1 MTCIRPPSSTG
12 GLSWSC
18 TLRALILVS
27 LTATLYASTDQDAEI
42 HVLPPWTI
50 EETLDRHQRSASS
63 DYFASSLG
71 PSSVVTAIDWSG
83 RGITTLAEALRK
95 TPGVMLQESFG
106 GFEPPRLSIR
116 GSGLNSAP
124 SSRGVALLIDG
135 LPLARAD
142 GSFHSGLF
150 DPLLFPRI
158 EIYRGTLHMAL
169 TPAVLG
175 GVLNAVSYAPN
186 PNRTTVLRSEGDDL
200 GAFRSQLT
208 ATIPGSTSFQAAAS
222 FQQADGWRDHSGQER
237 TAIRLAAHRPLTN
250 STQLEVSVYAATA
263 EYDVPGPL
271 TLGNAQTQPQ
281 SIFAPVK
288 RDQPRRDSTIGYI
301 AVQLKSRVPDGS
313 NAFGLAWLQMND
325 DFYQLQPNG
334 ETDLDARSLSGHA
347 TFSRRLN
354 IGQVEHQFLTRF
366 TFSTGQDDVDRY
378 LNVFSQR
385 GARFG
390 TYEARAYTAAVSI
403 EDVVW
408 LKPTLAFG
416 VGFTALHGERKVTG
430 QAPTTNLRSKLT
442 FDDFSPRAALLWAPH
457 GNLSLHAA
465 ISRSIEPPTF
475 DDLVAREGAYPNLTL
490 GPRSLTPQSAITYEI
505 GARGTHGSL
514 DWNLT
519 TYHAKWQQ
527 EILRLADASGQ
538 PRGAVNANETIHEGI
553 ETSLRWRV
561 LDDDHKVSI
570 SVTSMLSH
578 FHFDQDPVYGN
589 NRLAG
594 APPHTGNAELLYKH
608 PNGFFAALETTWVAG
623 RVPVDHAN
631 RLFYDGSTLGHIRL
645 GWRSA
650 SRWLVYAT
658 VRNVFDQQH
667 IASTAGVLDLARNP
681 AATTIFLP
689 GVGRGFTLGFE
700 LKL

>member
-1 MTCIRPPSSTG
+1 MFRTCRLLAW
-12 GLSWSC
+12 GL
-18 TLRALILVS
+18 LGPIGALF
-27 LTATLYASTDQDAEI
+27 AEVERKDEL
-42 HVLPPWTI
+42 HVLPPWII
-50 EETLDRHQRSASS
+50 EETLDRHQLTARS
-63 DYFASSLG
+63 DYFASALG
-71 PSSVVTAIDWSG
+71 PSSVVTSTDWSG
-83 RGITTLAEALRK
+83 RGITTLAEALRQ
-95 TPGVMLQESFG
+95 TPGVILQESFG

-175 GVLNAVSYAPN
+175 GVLNAVSYAPQAKQA
-186 PNRTTVLRSEGDDL
+186 TTLKTQADDL

-208 ATIPGSTSFQAAAS
+208 TVIPGPTTFQAAAS
-222 FQQADGWRDHSGQER
+222 FQQAEGWRDYSGQKR
-237 TAIRLAAHRPLTN
+237 TAIKLAAHHSLTD
-250 STQLEVSVYAATA
+250 STQLELSVYAATA
-263 EYDVPGPL
+263 DYEVPGPL
-271 TLGNAQTQPQ
+271 TLSNAQSQPR
-281 SIFAPVK
+281 SVFAPVK
-288 RDQPRRDSTIGYI
+288 RDQPRRDSTIGYL
-301 AVQLKSRVPDGS
+301 AAQLKSRVPNGI
-313 NAFGLAWLQMND
+313 NTFGLAWLQMSD

-347 TFSRRLN
+347 TFTRRLN
-354 IGQVEHQFLTRF
+354 LGPMEHQLLTRF
-366 TFSTGQDDVDRY
+366 TFSTGRDDVDRY

-390 TYEARAYTAAVSI
+390 TYQARADTLAVSI

-408 LKPTLAFG
+408 LRPTLAIG

-430 QAPTTNLRSKLT
+430 SSPTPNLGSSLT
-442 FDDFSPRAALLWAPH
+442 FDDFSPRGALLWSPDN
-457 GNLSLHAA
+457 NLSLHAA

-475 DDLVAREGAYPNLTL
+475 DDLVAVQGAYPNLML
-490 GPRSLTPQSAITYEI
+490 GSRALTPQSAITYEV
-505 GARGTHGSL
+505 GARGSHGTF
-514 DWNLT
+514 DWNVT

-527 EILRLADASGQ
+527 EILRLADASGL
-538 PRGAVNANETIHEGI
+538 PRGAVNATDTIHEGI

-561 LDDDHKVSI
+561 LDDSHKVSLTL
-570 SVTSMLSH
+570 TSMLSH
-578 FHFDQDPVYGN
+578 FYFDHDPVYGN

-594 APPHTGNAELLYKH
+594 APPHTGNAEILYQNPH
-608 PNGFFAALETTWVAG
+608 GFYAALETTWMAG
-623 RVPVDHAN
+623 SIPVDHAN
-631 RLFYDGSTLGHIRL
+631 RLFYEGTTLGHLRF
-645 GWRSA
+645 GWQA
-650 SRWLVYAT
+650 KSRWLIYAT

-689 GVGRGFTLGFE
+689 GVGRSFTLGFE